1 MSSVAVVIRERGGGG
16 VVVTSWWLAFIYGI
30 DFLNSLI
37 DMRGVSMNHRFL
49 LIPTPH
55 SASTPSEHEVKLM
68 FLLYYLESH
77 GGRLKINFHSSSN
90 WKLMDIFSDTVL
102 K

>member
-1 MSSVAVVIRERGGGG
+1 MMSSVAVVIRERGGSHIL
-16 VVVTSWWLAFIYGI
+16 VA
-30 DFLNSLI
+30 SLYLW
-37 DMRGVSMNHRFL
+37 HRFL
-49 LIPTPH
+49 KQSDRCEEGLNESQILTNPYPH

-90 WKLMDIFSDTVL
+90 RKLMDIFSDTVL